1 MAKYEYDDK
10 EFGIVQVRPDSR
22 ARRLIFRV
30 KEGMMHITCPEE
42 YTLGRVQTVVAENR
56 ERLRRLM
63 ARSEAMRQ
71 TRQLSVGD
79 HIACYGGDIVLLPGM
94 VPGRFLFRYEGNT
107 LQVFCPP
114 GADLNESRVRRSL
127 SQGVCRLVY
136 RRAQELL
143 PRRVAEVARMVGA
156 SPREVTVGR
165 GRRKLGHCTRSRA
178 IQLSFHLMFLPEKLI
193 DYVICHELA
202 HLQQMNHGPQFHEL
216 CNRYCGGEELS
227 LRKQLRA
234 FSFLF

>member
-1 MAKYEYDDK
+1 MAISEFSDE
-10 EFGIVQVRPDSR
+10 EFGVVRVRPDSR

-30 KEGMMHITCPEE
+30 KEGAMQITCPEG
-42 YTLGRVQTVVAENR
+42 YTLDQIRTVVDENR
-56 ERLRRLM
+56 ERLRHLM
-63 ARSEAMRQ
+63 ARGEVSQQQR
-71 TRQLSVGD
+71 RLSVGD
-79 HIACYGGDIVLLPGM
+79 HIACYGGDIVLFPGM
-94 VPGRFLFRYEGNT
+94 VPGRFLFRYEGSI

-114 GADLNESRVRRSL
+114 GADLNAPRVRRSL
-127 SQGVCRLVY
+127 SQGVCRMVY
-136 RRAQELL
+136 HRAQELL
-143 PRRVAEVARMVGA
+143 PRRLNEVARRVGA
-156 SPREVTVGR
+156 SPHEVTVGR
-165 GRRKLGHCTRSRA
+165 GRRKLGHCTRSKS

-234 FSFLF
+234 FPFLF